1 MWRSRRWCGVGAVAV
16 AVVGAAALAWP
27 AVAVAGSGAVSAT
40 PVGPGTLVVSP
51 SGTVTASVGTILTF
65 TFTAPV
71 LPPPAT
77 SVSPPPAN
85 FVSPAII
92 VTVFMP
98 QGWTASTPSDLTCPN
113 SDCTPDGATATQFR
127 VVLYPGANSFTL
139 EVQATPPGSAGPA
152 SFIATEVAHANP
164 PGTLPP
170 VTSSPLNV
178 ICPADGLGTMAVDP
192 TAVAVA
198 SSGIF
203 TFTYTAGSCGEG
215 VGGMVGVTVPD
226 GWTSPGP
233 VVAPADNLAPGAPVT
248 FTYGPAQAGSAGP
261 ATFVAWQA
269 AAGGPTQDL
278 AATPV
283 VMVTQ
288 PQVASSTATSPS
300 LTSPSVS
307 HAGSGGPTTVTSPQV
322 TATPPNTSTGERAG
336 PPVALVAYGVGAGSL
351 VLLAGTV
358 GLLAFRSRRSR
369 GRDGRPRRGG
379 HGTGGGNVRAVPH
392 AGPPPSVA
400 VRDTGTRPT
409 LTVRLEPQAYATM
422 TTIKEQGP

>member
-27 AVAVAGSGAVSAT
+27 AVAVAGSGAAPAT
-40 PVGPGTLVVSP
+40 TVGPGTLVVSP

-71 LPPPAT
+71 LPPAT
-77 SVSPPPAN
+77 SVSPPPFK
-85 FVSPAII
+85 FVSPALI

-98 QGWTASTPSDLTCPN
+98 QGWTASTPSDLTCPKPG
-113 SDCTPDGATATQFR
+113 CTPYGATATQFR
-127 VVLYPGANSFTL
+127 VELYPGANSFTL
-139 EVQATPPGSAGPA
+139 EVPATPPGSAGPA
-152 SFIATEVAHANP
+152 SFTATEVAHANP
-164 PGTLPP
+164 PATLLP

-215 VGGMVGVTVPD
+215 ADGMVGVTVPN

-233 VVAPADNLAPGAPVT
+233 VVASAGNLTPGAPVT
-248 FTYGPAQAGSAGP
+248 FTYGPAQADSAGP
-261 ATFVAWQA
+261 GTFVAWQA

-278 AATPV
+278 AARPV

-288 PQVASSTATSPS
+288 PPAASSTATSPS
-300 LTSPSVS
+300 PTTASPSTS
-307 HAGSGGPTTVTSPQV
+307 HAGGGGPTTVTSSQV
-322 TATPPNTSTGERAG
+322 TTMPSNTSTGKRAG
-336 PPVALVAYGVGAGSL
+336 PPLALTAYGVGAGSL

-358 GLLAFRSRRSR
+358 GLLAFRSRRP
-369 GRDGRPRRGG
+369 GGRPGHGG
-379 HGTGGGNVRAVPH
+379 HGTGGGDVRAVPH
-392 AGPPPSVA
+392 TGPPPSVA

-409 LTVRLEPQAYATM
+409 LTVRLEPRAYATM
-422 TTIKEQGP
+422 TTIKEQRP